1 MPSPGPTPRD
11 RYICTEPYRATT
23 GLSSILNRGSPRS
36 TVDPTGAIQVS
47 VPVPT
52 ALIVVG
58 SPNPSVPDTVLVST
72 SVILVTSALAGGSAG
87 PAGGRA
93 AVDLQA
99 STNPPA
105 APPMTITAAAVARS
119 LRLINA
125 HRRPAASP
133 GRPPMQRHRLGRPGP
148 RGRYLA
154 TAPRHPDRGNR
165 AGRCPACTGRTH
177 ASAPRWLGRSV
188 RVRPL
193 APGRGT
199 CPRRQGTLGRPA
211 ARGRRHAV
219 ARWRPG
225 RESHVR
231 RWPACTGRT
240 ASPRPA
246 DPLTPGSC
254 STAMRRLRARTQQAA
269 PSRAPLTPWPPP
281 GPMAD

>member
-11 RYICTEPYRATT
+11 RYIGTEPYRATT
-23 GLSSILNRGSPRS
+23 GRSSILNRGSPRS

-52 ALIVVG
+52 ALIGVG
-58 SPNPSVPDTVLVST
+58 SPYPSVPDTVLVST
-72 SVILVTSALAGGSAG
+72 SVVLVTSALAGGSAG
-87 PAGGRA
+87 PAGGRS

-133 GRPPMQRHRLGRPGP
+133 GRPPMQRHRLGRPP
-148 RGRYLA
+148 RGRSLA
-154 TAPRHPDRGNR
+154 TAPRRPDRGNR
-165 AGRCPACTGRTH
+165 AGRCPACTERTR

-199 CPRRQGTLGRPA
+199 CPRRQGTLCRPA
-211 ARGRRHAV
+211 ARRRRQAV

-240 ASPRPA
+240 ATPRPA
-246 DPLTPGSC
+246 DPRTPGRRSMA
-254 STAMRRLRARTQQAA
+254 TRRLRERTQQGG
-269 PSRAPLTPWPPP
+269 PSKARPTPWPTPE
-281 GPMAD
+281 PMAD